1 MRRFRPAHFFKLKQI
16 LNFIQNENETIRKNS
31 KRN

>member
-16 LNFIQNENETIRKNS
+16 LNFIQNENEKFNNQ
-31 KRN
+31 K